1 MLEVAENSKEGLV
14 EEIFEMKE
22 KQIKSEEWK
31 EEIRGLQLENEEN
44 RSEKE
49 DLRQKLGDF

>member
-31 EEIRGLQLENEEN
+31 EEIRGL
-44 RSEKE
+44 
-49 DLRQKLGDF
+49 

>member
-22 KQIKSEEWK
+22 KQIK
-31 EEIRGLQLENEEN
+31 ENGFIMIKREMP
-44 RSEKE
+44 
-49 DLRQKLGDF
+49 